1 MKREYTDAELL
12 ADIEAVLSGPDP
24 AEIERDAY
32 FNDPANAKEIA
43 EQQAQMDL
51 IIALYN
57 ARKDANL
64 TQKEL
69 ADRCEL
75 SKGFI
80 SQLESNQTSP
90 SLSTLEDILTT
101 LGSSFHEF
109 FSDEQGDDPVCRKE
123 DVFVKEDDGVT
134 IHWLIPNA
142 QKKDI
147 EPILVTI
154 QPGAETE
161 TDLPHMGEE
170 FGYVLSGA
178 VTLELGG
185 KSYRVRKGDS
195 FSFKPSQQHHLKN
208 TGKTPA
214 TVIWVCT
221 PPNF

>member
-1 MKREYTDAELL
+1 MTKLGGVFVGINIGGKLRSL
-12 ADIEAVLSGPDP
+12 
-24 AEIERDAY
+24 RQK
-32 FNDPANAKEIA
+32 N
-43 EQQAQMDL
+43 
-51 IIALYN
+51 
-57 ARKDANL
+57 NL

-147 EPILVTI
+147 EPILV
-154 QPGAETE
+154 
-161 TDLPHMGEE
+161 
-170 FGYVLSGA
+170 
-178 VTLELGG
+178 ELGG

>member
-1 MKREYTDAELL
+1 MGINIGGKLRSL
-12 ADIEAVLSGPDP
+12 
-24 AEIERDAY
+24 RQK
-32 FNDPANAKEIA
+32 N
-43 EQQAQMDL
+43 
-51 IIALYN
+51 
-57 ARKDANL
+57 NL

-123 DVFVKEDDGVT
+123 DVFIKEDGGVT

-147 EPILVTI
+147 EPILVTL
-154 QPGAETE
+154 QPGAKTE

-185 KSYRVRKGDS
+185 KNYRVRKGDS
-195 FSFKPSQQHHLKN
+195 FSFKPSQQHDLKN
-208 TGKTPA
+208 TARPRQRFSGSAPRRISNA
-214 TVIWVCT
+214 L
-221 PPNF
+221 PPLRRFPLSLKREVGAQQCNKHTCRPSKGEAAERPEG

>member
-1 MKREYTDAELL
+1 MEMNIGEKLRRL
-12 ADIEAVLSGPDP
+12 
-24 AEIERDAY
+24 RQK
-32 FNDPANAKEIA
+32 N
-43 EQQAQMDL
+43 
-51 IIALYN
+51 
-57 ARKDANL
+57 NL

-109 FSDEQGDDPVCRKE
+109 FSDDQGDNPVCRKE
-123 DVFVKEDDGVT
+123 DVFIKENEDGVT

-142 QKKDI
+142 QKKDM
-147 EPILVTI
+147 EPIMVTLE
-154 QPGAETE
+154 PGAQTAE
-161 TDLPHMGEE
+161 DLPHMGEE
-170 FGYVLSGA
+170 FGHVLAGSIA
-178 VTLELGG
+178 LVLGD
-185 KSYRVRKGDS
+185 KTYRVRKGDS
-195 FSFKPSQQHHLKN
+195 FSYKPSVAHYLKN
-208 TGKTPA
+208 TGKTQA

>member
-1 MKREYTDAELL
+1 M
-12 ADIEAVLSGPDP
+12 DINIGEKIRSL
-24 AEIERDAY
+24 RQK
-32 FNDPANAKEIA
+32 N
-43 EQQAQMDL
+43 
-51 IIALYN
+51 
-57 ARKDANL
+57 NL

-109 FSDEQGDDPVCRKE
+109 FSDERGDNPVWRKE
-123 DVFVKEDDGVT
+123 DVFIKETGDGVT

-147 EPILVTI
+147 EPIMVTLE
-154 QPGAETE
+154 PVAKTE

-170 FGYVLSGA
+170 FGHVLSGA
-178 VTLELGG
+178 VTLVLGG
-185 KSYRVRKGDS
+185 QRYRVRKGDS
-195 FSFKPSQQHHLKN
+195 FSYKPSEQHYLMN

-214 TVIWVCT
+214 TVLWVCT

>member
-1 MKREYTDAELL
+1 MEMNIGEKLRRL
-12 ADIEAVLSGPDP
+12 
-24 AEIERDAY
+24 RQK
-32 FNDPANAKEIA
+32 N
-43 EQQAQMDL
+43 
-51 IIALYN
+51 
-57 ARKDANL
+57 NL

-109 FSDEQGDDPVCRKE
+109 FSDDQGDNPVCRKE
-123 DVFVKEDDGVT
+123 DVFIKENESGVT

-142 QKKDI
+142 QKKDM
-147 EPILVTI
+147 EPIMVSLE
-154 QPGAETE
+154 PGAATE
-161 TDLPHMGEE
+161 GGLPHMGEE
-170 FGYVLSGA
+170 FGHVLAGSISL
-178 VTLELGG
+178 VLGD
-185 KSYRVRKGDS
+185 KTYRVRKGDS
-195 FSFKPSQQHHLKN
+195 FSYKPSVTHYLKN

>member
-1 MKREYTDAELL
+1 
-12 ADIEAVLSGPDP
+12 V
-24 AEIERDAY
+24 EINIGEKLRSLRQK
-32 FNDPANAKEIA
+32 N
-43 EQQAQMDL
+43 
-51 IIALYN
+51 
-57 ARKDANL
+57 NL

-109 FSDEQGDDPVCRKE
+109 FSDEQGDNPVCRKE
-123 DVFVKEDDGVT
+123 DVFIKEDDDGVT

-142 QKKDI
+142 QKKDM
-147 EPILVTI
+147 EPILVTLD
-154 QPGAETE
+154 PGAKTE

-170 FGYVLSGA
+170 FGHVLSGA
-178 VTLELGG
+178 VTLVLGE

-195 FSFKPSQQHHLKN
+195 FSYKPNVQHYLHN

-214 TVIWVCT
+214 SVIWVCT